1 MNKQI
6 GALTSLRGI
15 AALIVV
21 VFHFAYYTLPPA
33 GVVLSSYSGFFKNGY
48 LCVDLFFVLS
58 GFIMTHVYWD
68 RFCLGVSKSNYWK
81 YLSAR
86 FARIYPLHLFTLSVL
101 VCLEVIRAFLP
112 NNTAFTGQ
120 FTLTSLFANIFLLQA
135 FDLTCLPLLWCN
147 TFWNEPAWS
156 ISVEFV
162 IYCLFPFILF
172 ALLKTKPKTDA
183 IVYIITL
190 ISIFL
195 LIKFTR
201 GTLSTIVGI
210 PSIARCGL
218 ECVLG
223 IITYKIYQFS
233 EREAVPKNNDDL
245 AEKRSQRQHLRFNLL
260 AIFSIGW
267 IACVMHNW
275 NDYFRAIHDWSILP
289 AFSLLILAMTD
300 KNNGLI
306 SKIMNSPILLYLG
319 TISYSIYM
327 VHWCLAELL
336 KTFWLYKFN
345 LVFGSDLNGD
355 RSLIALGLFIPIV
368 LLTASFTYRFVE
380 VPMRNLL
387 KPRKQIS
394 I

>member
-6 GALTSLRGI
+6 GSLTSLRGI

-21 VFHFAYYTLPPA
+21 VFHFSYYALPPA
-33 GVVLSSYSGFFKNGY
+33 GVALSSYSGFFKNGY
-48 LCVDLFFVLS
+48 LCVDLFFILS
-58 GFIMTHVYWD
+58 GFIMTHVYLD
-68 RFCLGVSKSNYWK
+68 RFYSGISKSSYWE

-86 FARIYPLHLFTLSVL
+86 FARIYPLHLFTLFVL
-101 VCLEVIRAFLP
+101 VCLEVVRAFLP

-183 IVYIITL
+183 IVYILTL

-195 LIKFTR
+195 LIKSTR

-223 IITYKIYQFS
+223 IITYKIYRYS
-233 EREAVPKNNDDL
+233 ERENTPTNND
-245 AEKRSQRQHLRFNLL
+245 RSHLKFNLL
-260 AIFSIGW
+260 AIFSIVW
-267 IACVMHNW
+267 IACIMHNW
-275 NDYFRAIHDWSILP
+275 NDYFRSIHDWSILP

-306 SKIMNSPILLYLG
+306 SKIMNSPLLLYLG

-327 VHWCLAELL
+327 VHWGLAELL

-345 LVFGSDLNGD
+345 LVFGSDLNGEM
-355 RSLIALGLFIPIV
+355 SLIALGLFIPIV